1 MKIEVFEMRSKEDA
15 VYKELLERYET
26 EPELKAL
33 LNEFIIPKELVW
45 AGDLRLIRMIDYAID
60 SDNINVYVVKDVD
73 ADVFVWVI
81 GQYADTKKIN
91 MYPLLKEQSKELQLA
106 IRNALVEKGVFNNG
120 DTPGIGG

>member
-1 MKIEVFEMRSKEDA
+1 MKIEVFEITSEEDA
-15 VYKELLERYET
+15 VYKELLERYKT
-26 EPELKAL
+26 NAELKAL
-33 LNEFIIPKELVW
+33 LNDFIIPKEMVL
-45 AGDLRLIRMIDYAID
+45 AGDLRLIRMIEKTIKMD
-60 SDNINVYVVKDVD
+60 SINVYLIKDVD